1 MEENQQPMPKNVVVV
16 DLTLDDND
24 DNDDDGPRKKR
35 ASTPALRENTAK
47 KACTTTTH
55 SNSTLRLDGAA
66 NDEDGDDDEIE
77 ILEGDAIPGNFTV
90 AAACAINSAALSNT
104 DRNDAELEIV
114 GTKYQTRL
122 PHVSL
127 FLWRALL
134 A

>member
-16 DLTLDDND
+16 DLTLDDD
-24 DNDDDGPRKKR
+24 DDDDGPRTKR
-35 ASTPALRENTAK
+35 ASAAALRENAAK
-47 KACTTTTH
+47 KASTTTTH

-77 ILEGDAIPGNFTV
+77 VLEGDAIPGNFTV
-90 AAACAINSAALSNT
+90 AAACAINSAALSN
-104 DRNDAELEIV
+104 RNDAELEIV

-127 FLWRALL
+127 SLWRALL

>member
-66 NDEDGDDDEIE
+66 NDEDDDDDGEIE
-77 ILEGDAIPGNFTV
+77 VLEGDAIPGNFTV
-90 AAACAINSAALSNT
+90 AAACAINSAALSN
-104 DRNDAELEIV
+104 RNDAELEIV

-127 FLWRALL
+127 SLWRALL